1 MASSDIV
8 SNMSKPG
15 PSPEPTRLKLIKGNP
30 GKRALND
37 DEPQPDFLSNFDPP
51 EHVAEDILAARKWD
65 EAVRVLHDMQVM
77 TEADKETLARYCLV
91 WSHWMA
97 VREQCR
103 QLGRQVVHYEVDPN
117 RTDGRLRIKWA
128 QPAPWAVDEK
138 AARKDLLQLEREFGL
153 TPSSRSQ
160 VTIHSNKADDPF
172 EAFLAE
178 RGDRAGA

>member
-1 MASSDIV
+1 MT
-8 SNMSKPG
+8 KPG
-15 PSPEPTRLKLIKGNP
+15 PRPMPSRLKIITGNP
-30 GKRALND
+30 GKRPLNE
-37 DEPQPDFLSNFDPP
+37 DEPQPDALDDFSPP
-51 EHVAEDILAARKWD
+51 DHIENDELAVRKWD
-65 EAVRVLHDMQVM
+65 EAAQVLCDMQVM
-77 TEADKETLARYCLV
+77 TIADRETLARYCLV
-91 WSHWMA
+91 WSHWMQM
-97 VREQCR
+97 REKCR
-103 QLGRQVVHYEVDPN
+103 QLGREIMHYEADPN

>member
-1 MASSDIV
+1 MT
-8 SNMSKPG
+8 KPG
-15 PSPEPTRLKLIKGNP
+15 PRPMPSRLKIITGNP
-30 GKRALND
+30 GKRPLNE
-37 DEPQPDFLSNFDPP
+37 DEPQPDALDDFSPP
-51 EHVAEDILAARKWD
+51 DHIENDELAVRKWD
-65 EAVRVLHDMQVM
+65 EAVQVLCDMQVM
-77 TEADKETLARYCLV
+77 TIADRETLARYCLV
-91 WSHWMA
+91 WSHWMQM
-97 VREQCR
+97 REKCR
-103 QLGRQVVHYEVDPN
+103 QLGREIMHYEADPN

>member
-1 MASSDIV
+1 MT
-8 SNMSKPG
+8 KPG
-15 PSPEPTRLKLIKGNP
+15 PRPMPSRLKILMGNP
-30 GKRALND
+30 GKRPLNE
-37 DEPQPDFLSNFDPP
+37 DEPQPDALDDFSPP
-51 EHVAEDILAARKWD
+51 DHIENDELAVRKWD
-65 EAVRVLHDMQVM
+65 EAVRVLYDMQVM
-77 TEADKETLARYCLV
+77 TIADRETLARYCLV
-91 WSHWMA
+91 WSHWMQM
-97 VREQCR
+97 REKCR
-103 QLGRQVVHYEVDPN
+103 QFGREIMHYEADPN

>member
-1 MASSDIV
+1 M
-8 SNMSKPG
+8 
-15 PSPEPTRLKLIKGNP
+15 PSRLKIITGNP
-30 GKRALND
+30 DKRPLNE
-37 DEPQPDFLSNFDPP
+37 DEPQPDALDDFSPP
-51 EHVAEDILAARKWD
+51 DHIENDELAVRKWD
-65 EAVRVLHDMQVM
+65 EAVRVLYDMQVM
-77 TEADKETLARYCLV
+77 TIADRETLARYCLV
-91 WSHWMA
+91 WSHWMQM
-97 VREQCR
+97 REKCR
-103 QLGRQVVHYEVDPN
+103 QFGREIMHYEADPN

>member
-1 MASSDIV
+1 MT
-8 SNMSKPG
+8 KPG
-15 PSPEPTRLKLIKGNP
+15 PRPMPSRFKIITGNP
-30 GKRALND
+30 GKRPLNE
-37 DEPQPDFLSNFDPP
+37 DEPQPDALDDFSPP
-51 EHVAEDILAARKWD
+51 NHIENDELAVRKWG
-65 EAVRVLHDMQVM
+65 EAVRVLYDMQVM
-77 TEADKETLARYCLV
+77 TVADRETLARYCVV
-91 WSHWMA
+91 WSHWMQS
-97 VREQCR
+97 REKCR
-103 QLGRQVVHYEVDPN
+103 QLGREIMHYEVDPN

>member
-1 MASSDIV
+1 MT
-8 SNMSKPG
+8 KPG
-15 PSPEPTRLKLIKGNP
+15 PRPMPSRLKIITGNP
-30 GKRALND
+30 GKRPLNE
-37 DEPQPDFLSNFDPP
+37 DEPQPDALDDFSPP
-51 EHVAEDILAARKWD
+51 DHIENDELAVRKWD
-65 EAVRVLHDMQVM
+65 EAVRVLYDMQVM
-77 TEADKETLARYCLV
+77 TIADRETLARYCLV
-91 WSHWMA
+91 WSHWMQM
-97 VREQCR
+97 REKCR
-103 QLGRQVVHYEVDPN
+103 QFGREIMHYEADPN

>member
-1 MASSDIV
+1 M
-8 SNMSKPG
+8 
-15 PSPEPTRLKLIKGNP
+15 PSRFKIITGNP
-30 GKRALND
+30 GKRPLNEN
-37 DEPQPDFLSNFDPP
+37 EPQPDTLDDFSPP
-51 EHVAEDILAARKWD
+51 QHIANDELAVRKWD
-65 EAVRVLHDMQVM
+65 EAVRVLYDMQVM
-77 TEADKETLARYCLV
+77 TVADRETLARYCVV
-91 WSHWMA
+91 WSHWMQS
-97 VREQCR
+97 REKCR
-103 QLGRQVVHYEVDPN
+103 QFGREIMHYEVDPN

>member
-1 MASSDIV
+1 MT
-8 SNMSKPG
+8 KPG
-15 PSPEPTRLKLIKGNP
+15 PRPMPTRFKEIFGNP
-30 GKRALND
+30 GKRPLNEN
-37 DEPQPDFLSNFDPP
+37 EPQPDTLDDFSPP
-51 EHVAEDILAARKWD
+51 EHIANDELAVRKWG
-65 EAVRVLHDMQVM
+65 EAVRVLYDMQVM
-77 TEADKETLARYCLV
+77 TVADRETLARYCLV
-91 WSHWMA
+91 WSHWMQM
-97 VREQCR
+97 REKCR
-103 QLGRQVVHYEVDPN
+103 QLGREIMHYEADPN

>member
-1 MASSDIV
+1 MG
-8 SNMSKPG
+8 KRG
-15 PSPEPTRLKLIKGNP
+15 PAPQPSILKYVRGNP
-30 GKRALND
+30 SKERINENEPVPDLLQSFDVPEHLED
-37 DEPQPDFLSNFDPP
+37 DE
-51 EHVAEDILAARKWD
+51 LAVRKWN
-65 EAVRVLHDMQVM
+65 EAVRVLTDMRVM
-77 TEADKETLARYCLV
+77 TEADVETLARYCLV
-91 WSHWMA
+91 WSHWMQ

-103 QLGRQVVHYEVDPN
+103 QLGRQVITYEADPN

>member
-1 MASSDIV
+1 MT
-8 SNMSKPG
+8 KPG
-15 PSPEPTRLKLIKGNP
+15 PAPLPTRIKEIFGNP
-30 GKRALND
+30 GKRPLNEN
-37 DEPQPDFLSNFDPP
+37 EPQPDTLDDFSPP
-51 EHVAEDILAARKWD
+51 EHIANDELAVRKWN
-65 EAVRVLHDMQVM
+65 EAVRVLYDMQVM
-77 TEADKETLARYCLV
+77 TVADRETLARYCVV
-91 WSHWMA
+91 WSHWMQS
-97 VREQCR
+97 REKCR
-103 QLGRQVVHYEVDPN
+103 QFGREIMHYEVDPN

>member
-1 MASSDIV
+1 MT
-8 SNMSKPG
+8 KPG
-15 PSPEPTRLKLIKGNP
+15 PRPMPSRLKIITGNP
-30 GKRALND
+30 GKRPLNEE
-37 DEPQPDFLSNFDPP
+37 EPQPDALNDFSPP
-51 EHVAEDILAARKWD
+51 DHIENDELAVRKWD
-65 EAVRVLHDMQVM
+65 EAVRVLYDMQVM
-77 TEADKETLARYCLV
+77 TIADRETLARYCLV
-91 WSHWMA
+91 WSHWMQM
-97 VREQCR
+97 REKCR
-103 QLGRQVVHYEVDPN
+103 QFGREIMHYEADPN

>member
-1 MASSDIV
+1 MT
-8 SNMSKPG
+8 KPG
-15 PSPEPTRLKLIKGNP
+15 PAPLPTRIKEIFGNP
-30 GKRALND
+30 GKRPLNEN
-37 DEPQPDFLSNFDPP
+37 EPQPDTLDDFSPP
-51 EHVAEDILAARKWD
+51 EHIANDELAVRKWE
-65 EAVRVLHDMQVM
+65 EAVRVLYDMQVM
-77 TEADKETLARYCLV
+77 TVADRETLARYCVV
-91 WSHWMA
+91 WSHWMQS
-97 VREQCR
+97 REKCR
-103 QLGRQVVHYEVDPN
+103 QLGREIMHYEVDPN

>member
-1 MASSDIV
+1 M
-8 SNMSKPG
+8 
-15 PSPEPTRLKLIKGNP
+15 PSRLKIITGNP
-30 GKRALND
+30 GKRPLNE
-37 DEPQPDFLSNFDPP
+37 DEPQPDALDDFSPP
-51 EHVAEDILAARKWD
+51 DHIENDELAVRKWD
-65 EAVRVLHDMQVM
+65 EAVRVLYDMQVM
-77 TEADKETLARYCLV
+77 TIADRETLARYCLV
-91 WSHWMA
+91 WSHWMQM
-97 VREQCR
+97 REKCR
-103 QLGRQVVHYEVDPN
+103 QFGREIMHYEADPN